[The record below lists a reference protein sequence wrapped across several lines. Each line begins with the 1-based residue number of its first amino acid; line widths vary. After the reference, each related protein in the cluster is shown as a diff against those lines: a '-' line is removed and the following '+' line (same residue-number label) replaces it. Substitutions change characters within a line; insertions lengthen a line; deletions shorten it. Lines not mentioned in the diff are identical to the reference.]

1 MNIGYEQDGSGNDFI
16 RPVVI
21 IRKFNNEIFW
31 GVPLTKTRKKI
42 KKQSEKFYYKFSFFR
57 ECGKCGYIIAN

>member
-42 KKQSEKFYYKFSFFR
+42 KNNQKNFITNFLFR